1 MKSKFHS
8 GEIAVQTQAGVR
20 DIAQRVSRVISTT
33 LPPNV
38 QYFLEIQSMAV
49 IGSLDN
55 DNRVQASVLTGS
67 PGFIQALD
75 ERTIRIDAMTFD
87 GDPLIENLKKRNEI
101 GILAIDLVNRHRLK
115 IKGEAQIKNGIIY
128 VTVKRAYAQCP
139 KYIQAREAG
148 SIPSESLTRQNIQ
161 HSENLSND
169 LQKFIA
175 TSDTFFI
182 STYHEDSG
190 VDVSH
195 RGGNPGFVKVLNQN
209 KIVFPDY
216 SGNSMFNT
224 LGNISVNPGASLL
237 FIDFQ
242 NGSTIQLT
250 GEANIIWDDDRVE
263 EFAGAERIVEFEICG
278 VVHTSDALPLQWQ
291 FLNYS
296 PFNPI

>member
-8 GEIAVQTQAGVR
+8 GEIAVQTRAGVR
-20 DIAQRVSRVISTT
+20 DIAQRVSRVISST
-33 LPPNV
+33 LPHNV
-38 QYFLEIQSMAV
+38 QYFLEIQSMV
-49 IGSLDN
+49 IIGSIDGN
-55 DNRVQASVLTGS
+55 NHVQASVLTGN

-87 GDPLIENLKKRNEI
+87 GDPLIANLKKRNEI
-101 GILAIDLVNRHRLK
+101 GILAIDLETRHRLK
-115 IKGEAQIKNGIIY
+115 VKGEAQIKSGIIY

-139 KYIQAREAG
+139 KYIQAREAV
-148 SIPSESLTRQNIQ
+148 SIPSEYHAKGNIQ

-250 GEANIIWDDDRVE
+250 GEANIIWDDYRVE